1 MEVRVV
7 GCVEPWVLLVVVV
20 GSRWWCVVKGVVVE
34 WKQVWNMVGD
44 GGSVVKVVVVGRKR
58 AWRMVGE
65 VESVSMVVVASP
77 ARGSR

>member
-1 MEVRVV
+1 
-7 GCVEPWVLLVVVV
+7 VVVCGQGCGCRV
-20 GSRWWCVVKGVVVE
+20 ETGMEYGGRWE
-34 WKQVWNMVGD
+34 VGD

>member
-1 MEVRVV
+1 MEY
-7 GCVEPWVLLVVVV
+7 G
-20 GSRWWCVVKGVVVE
+20 GRWE
-34 WKQVWNMVGD
+34 VGD